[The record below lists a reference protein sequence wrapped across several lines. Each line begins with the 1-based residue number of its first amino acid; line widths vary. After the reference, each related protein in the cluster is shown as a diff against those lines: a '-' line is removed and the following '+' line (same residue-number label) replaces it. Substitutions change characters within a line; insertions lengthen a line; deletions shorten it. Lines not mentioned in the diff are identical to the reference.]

1 MYGVDFEDKCLID
14 RKLEKQK
21 NFLENFVIDLGNK
34 EFNLLD
40 NSYSANLNPKKYFSE
55 INNRVN
61 SINKYAKE
69 IGLMPVFITLTAPS
83 HFHPIKTINKKK
95 NIYENNPNY
104 RYDNN
109 HKKAVKDAAILLSEL
124 WHKFTSLQVVRK
136 MKKETGNGLIYFR
149 VFEPHKSGVPH
160 IHALVYIPK
169 NWILQIKKKFYEYF
183 KCFGI
188 KQLQFKYTWYK
199 SKGGAIG
206 YMMKYITKTFR
217 NAETDIIDDSVYWY
231 IKHRIIRFCSSR
243 SLCSLSVYRKIR
255 YYFKDIK
262 DDYLYINELFI
273 NGDITPYFNKSV
285 ISYKFINDDNEFDEI
300 NLYCKRFIPNLSIE
314 KYIIAYIDKKGNKRY
329 KQTISNLNVRIKLKY
344 QKKQEKIN
352 KDIPLIIN
360 NELYT
365 LFENGTYKKNLIPV
379 SNMKDIELV
388 KYFNSIDKDIYNVNL
403 HHYGLVKNEMV
414 KRGLMVGN
422 IENLNIYNYGI
433 EF

>member
-1 MYGVDFEDKCLID
+1 MFGIDFEDKCLID

-21 NFLENFVIDLGNK
+21 NFLENFVIDLGTK

-40 NSYSANLNPKKYFSE
+40 NTYSANLNPKKYFSE

-61 SINKYAKE
+61 SINKYAKD

-109 HKKAVKDAAILLSEL
+109 HKKAVKDASILLSEL

-136 MKKETGNGLIYFR
+136 MKKQTGNGLIYFR

-273 NGDITPYFNKSV
+273 NGDICTYFNKT
-285 ISYKFINDDNEFDEI
+285 IITYKYFHEDIDDNEVT
-300 NLYCKRFIPNLSIE
+300 LYSKRFIPNLSIE
-314 KYIIAYIDKKGNKRY
+314 KYIVAYIDDKGKKKY
-329 KQTISNLNVRIKLKY
+329 HETILNTNRIKLKY
-344 QKKQEKIN
+344 VKKDEKTN
-352 KDIPLIIN
+352 TDIPLIIN
-360 NELYT
+360 NEEYILK
-365 LFENGTYKKNLIPV
+365 ENGSYFKKIIPI
-379 SNMKDIELV
+379 SKMKDFELI
-388 KYFNSIDKDIYNVNL
+388 KHFNFIDKNIDDVNL
-403 HHYGLVKNEMV
+403 HHYGLVKNEMI
-414 KRGLMVGN
+414 KRGFLIGH
-422 IENLNIYNYGI
+422 IESLNLYCM

>member
-1 MYGVDFEDKCLID
+1 MYGVNFEDKCLID

-61 SINKYAKE
+61 SINKYAKDM
-69 IGLMPVFITLTAPS
+69 GLMPVFITLTAPS
-83 HFHPIKTINKKK
+83 QFHPLTFDKILQKHVP
-95 NIYENNPNY
+95 NPNFKY
-104 RYDNN
+104 SNL
-109 HKKAVKDAAILLSEL
+109 KDAIKDASNFLSVL
-124 WHKFTSLQVVRK
+124 WHKFTSLQIFRK
-136 MKKETGNGLIYFR
+136 IKKLLKHGLIYFR
-149 VFEPHKSGVPH
+149 VFEPHKSGIPH
-160 IHALVYIPK
+160 IHALVYLPK
-169 NWILQIKKKFYEYF
+169 NFVLAVKKKFNEYF
-183 KCFGI
+183 KKFGI
-188 KQLQFKYTWYK
+188 KQLEFRYTWYS

-255 YYFKDIK
+255 YYFKDIQ

-379 SNMKDIELV
+379 SNMKDIELI